1 MTFGLDTL
9 IETML
14 PATSQTSLTSHLA
27 SIIRALCKHNPI
39 FIFVQNPPALCSSS
53 TSTMTFSSAAAAAK
67 ESTSWNPR
75 LSLLSSNSVNGL
87 PYLLQDPQQ
96 QQSGNPQA
104 PPMLTSAYLYSDGT
118 NHNGRQD
125 LHQILQ
131 DVLDIL
137 DEDGPLLDDE
147 QQEEATPRGSRSNR
161 SPRARRPRE

>member
-1 MTFGLDTL
+1 
-9 IETML
+9 
-14 PATSQTSLTSHLA
+14 
-27 SIIRALCKHNPI
+27 
-39 FIFVQNPPALCSSS
+39 
-53 TSTMTFSSAAAAAK
+53 MTFSSAAAAAK

-118 NHNGRQD
+118 NGRQD
-125 LHQILQ
+125 LHQLLQ

-137 DEDGPLLDDE
+137 DEDGPLLDE
-147 QQEEATPRGSRSNR
+147 QEATPQGSRSSR
-161 SPRARRPRE
+161 FPRARRPRE